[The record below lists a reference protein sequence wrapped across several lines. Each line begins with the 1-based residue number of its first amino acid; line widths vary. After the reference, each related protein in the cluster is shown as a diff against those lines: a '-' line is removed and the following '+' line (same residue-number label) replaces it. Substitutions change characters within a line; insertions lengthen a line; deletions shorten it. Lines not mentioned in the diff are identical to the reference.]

1 MQPASLPF
9 LVQSAHVSQLPAS
22 LSTPYPWMY
31 RRTFRLFGPLCFCG
45 VVTIIFFKLQ
55 NVITP
60 KQFSHFTVAGAG
72 VCALFFKVMFAIS
85 VSLCFWRSGRKG
97 NVEVFLRTRFILLRP
112 DIMSL
117 PL

>member
-1 MQPASLPF
+1 
-9 LVQSAHVSQLPAS
+9 
-22 LSTPYPWMY
+22 MY

-85 VSLCFWRSGRKG
+85 VSL
-97 NVEVFLRTRFILLRP
+97 FLEEWEEGEC
-112 DIMSL
+112 
-117 PL
+117 